1 MALEF
6 LESPQQQTIREF
18 VHWVAKEKMRPYA
31 LEADRNE
38 EVPLWLLTELKET
51 GITMDTGS
59 GGGRLEE
66 GSEKK
71 AGKAPKEVNRLIVT
85 AVEELGWGDAGI
97 TLTLPGAGLGGPP
110 VSSFGTPEQRE
121 RFFGIFKDKELKWG
135 AYATTEPQCGSDVS
149 DIRTRCVKDGDAY
162 ILNGTKTFIT
172 NGNIASWVV
181 VFATIDFSLGRAGHR
196 AFVVEK
202 GMPGFVQGEK
212 VHKMGLRA
220 NDTAVLYFEDC
231 RVPKENLLGGE
242 DLYEARQSGGF
253 RVAMGTFDATRPI
266 VAAMALGIARAAFE
280 HTRDFIKANYSLD
293 RPIARYRRIKEKLAE
308 MGLKLEHGRLLTQK
322 AAWMADVG
330 RPNTLEA
337 SAAKAYMGK
346 AALEVCAECIDLI
359 GDSGTTQD
367 HLLEKWFRDI
377 KVYDIFEG
385 TGQVN
390 RLVVA
395 RRLYEPFGVRV

>member
-1 MALEF
+1 MAIDF
-6 LESPQQQTIREF
+6 TESPQQQTVREF
-18 VHWVAKEKMRPYA
+18 IHWVAKEKMRPYS
-31 LEADRNE
+31 LEADQNE
-38 EVPLWLLTELKET
+38 SVPTSLLMELKEM

-59 GGGRLEE
+59 AGGKLEE
-66 GSEKK
+66 GSPKK
-71 AGKAPKEVNRLIVT
+71 EGRTPKEFNRLIVT

-97 TLTLPGAGLGGPP
+97 TLSLPGAGLGGPP
-110 VSSFGTPEQRE
+110 VSSFGTPEQKE
-121 RFFGIFKDKELKWG
+121 RFFGIFKDKEPKWG

-149 DIRTRCVKDGDAY
+149 GIRTRCVKDGDAY

-181 VFATIDFSLGRAGHR
+181 VFATIDPSLGRAGHR

-202 GMPGFVQGEK
+202 GTPGFIQGEK

-231 RVPKENLLGGE
+231 RVPLDNLLGGE
-242 DLYEARQSGGF
+242 KLYEERQSGGF

-266 VAAMALGIARAAFE
+266 VAAMACGIARASFE
-280 HTRDFIKANYSLD
+280 HTFETIKSHYALD
-293 RPIARYRRIKEKLAE
+293 RPIARYKRIKERLAA
-308 MGLKLEHGRLLTQK
+308 MRLKIEHGRMLILK

-330 RPNTLEA
+330 KPNTLEA

-346 AALEVCAECIDLI
+346 AALEICSECIDLL
-359 GDSGTTQD
+359 GNSGITQD

-385 TGQVN
+385 TGQIN

-395 RRLYEPFGVRV
+395 RRLYEPFGIRV